1 MPNEFHTGGNGDGG
15 GGGVMQIEGVITL
28 YSHSNFFLFLVIP
41 LYSKHVPGVDKEGP
55 VDLGE
60 RNFFAVEAFFF
71 FLKTI
76 RQTKRQERKREKNSF
91 IGNFLAALIAAT
103 KRAFLRPKF
112 PY

>member
-41 LYSKHVPGVDKEGP
+41 LYSKHVPCADKEGP

-71 FLKTI
+71 LENHSANKKT
-76 RQTKRQERKREKNSF
+76 RERKK
-91 IGNFLAALIAAT
+91 LIH
-103 KRAFLRPKF
+103 LKF
-112 PY
+112 FGGINCCN